1 MKRIL
6 IITILFN
13 LFHPISGSTLF
24 HEQPFEARIG
34 EDLVLDVI
42 PITDIDILEAK
53 GYYRIKGNLSYQ
65 ELTLVQTGP
74 NWRMQINGSLLSEKG
89 IEYCFVFN
97 LANGAILAAPE
108 VENPFDQP
116 FFIAVKPKKSNGQ
129 EKVIEKPVFNES
141 IYADVLI
148 LSPDPGSEIDKR
160 DIIIAAS
167 LFNVSNVDSSSI
179 RLRVNGNDVTKK
191 AEISG
196 GIIAYTPEKMATG
209 KQTVEITLSTL
220 DGKNITPV
228 RWSFNVRKG
237 SIIPSQFKY
246 DGAMTTKIS
255 SDLVGD
261 QFLNIAEFNV
271 KARVEVEYANI
282 RINYRNTSRENPYKQ
297 PLNRSSFN
305 VNFMKY
311 LNVKFGDFYESINP
325 YTLDGRRVRGVS
337 VDLDLR
343 FFRVQVIRGQLNR
356 PVQRLNKIDGGYSLL
371 GNKTT
376 IDSLVRPIFTLDR
389 KGYTFERELALTRFS
404 LNLFNYRFGVYF
416 MKAIDDINSVDQFIS
431 GAIFFVDSADVTYND
446 SLYNIPIGKYSYDE
460 FLTAVEKVN
469 GTILF
474 PTKHWNGYK
483 PHDNIVVGLDF
494 GRVMDKNRMKF
505 DFSWNMSLFNRD
517 IWDGV
522 MTRAQLDTAL
532 DDSLDGLIAT
542 MYDDDGKITEGSLNI
557 DTMSILNPS
566 DYEQIFIMNINMLP
580 LLPIDPV
587 SFETNPISTI
597 INMPSSAFHFR
608 LSGNYRYNKFT
619 IQYRQ
624 IGPEFVSLANPYL
637 TNNVR
642 EFTISDRLSLLD
654 NKLMLNVMYR
664 YQDDKIL
671 ATVKEPLKTKNLSF
685 GITFI
690 PGPNTP
696 SYVINF
702 QSIGKNN
709 SQDEFERVGD
719 ELVDFREDSKTINT
733 FFSITYP
740 FSTGRLKHNLNLNVN
755 SLSNEDMLAGDRLK
769 GYFFQKS
776 DSKTIS
782 TALSTKYTLPLRSVF
797 NVSRTAIQVPIQN
810 DDGSITFNELS
821 WTSVNTKG
829 SYSFWNNRLKVTGG
843 LSYLSNKGTTPIT
856 LFGFNSGVEINILNG
871 MKAFL
876 TGHMQMRRT
885 EKETGLNTSGV
896 LFSLRYNF

>member
-6 IITILFN
+6 IILILLNPFY
-13 LFHPISGSTLF
+13 PISGSTLF

-34 EDLVLDVI
+34 EDLILDVI
-42 PITDIDILEAK
+42 PITDNDILEAK

-65 ELTLVQTGP
+65 ELTLVQTGA
-74 NWRMQINGSLLSEKG
+74 NWRMQINSSLLSEKG

-97 LANGAILAAPE
+97 MANGAILAAPE
-108 VENPFDQP
+108 VDNPFEQP
-116 FFIAVKPKKSNGQ
+116 FFIAIKSKKS
-129 EKVIEKPVFNES
+129 EKRENINEKPVSNKS
-141 IYADVLI
+141 IYANVLI
-148 LSPDPGSEIDKR
+148 LSPDPNSEINKR

-179 RLRVNGNDVTKK
+179 RLRINGNDVTNK

-196 GIIAYTPEKMATG
+196 GIIAYAPERMAAG
-209 KQTVEITLSTL
+209 KQFVEITLSTL
-220 DGKNITPV
+220 DGKSIAPV
-228 RWSFNVRKG
+228 RWSFNVIKG

-246 DGAMTTKIS
+246 DGNITTKIS

-261 QFLNIAEFNV
+261 DFLNIAEFNV
-271 KARVEVEYANI
+271 KARAEVEYAKI
-282 RINYRNTSRENPYKQ
+282 SINYRNTSRENPFMQ

-311 LNVKFGDFYESINP
+311 LNVKLGDFYESVNP

-343 FFRVQVIRGQLNR
+343 FLRVQVIRGQLNR
-356 PVQRLNKIDGGYSLL
+356 AVQHSNKIDGGYSLT
-371 GNKTT
+371 GSETT
-376 IDSLVRPIFTLDR
+376 IDSLIRPIFTLDR

-404 LNLFNYRFGVYF
+404 INLFNYNLGIHF
-416 MKAIDDINSVDQFIS
+416 MKAIDDINSVDQFIP
-431 GAIFFVDSADVTYND
+431 GAEILVDSADVTYND
-446 SLYNIPIGKYSYDE
+446 SLYNISTGKYSYDE
-460 FLTAVEKVN
+460 FVAAVESVD

-483 PHDNIVVGLDF
+483 PQDNIVVGFDF
-494 GRVMDKNRMKF
+494 GRVMDDDRMKF

-542 MYDDDGKITEGSLNI
+542 MYDDDGRITEGSLNI
-557 DTMSILNPS
+557 DTLKVMNPL
-566 DYEQIFIMNINMLP
+566 DYEKIFIMNINMIP
-580 LLPIDPV
+580 LLPFDPV

-608 LSGNYRYNKFT
+608 LLGNYRYNKFT

-637 TNNVR
+637 TNNIR
-642 EFTISDRLSLLD
+642 EFSISNRLSVLD
-654 NKLMLNVMYR
+654 NKLMFNVMYKYR
-664 YQDDKIL
+664 DNKIL
-671 ATVKEPLKTKNLSF
+671 STVEEPLKTKNLSF

-690 PGPNTP
+690 PGPDSP
-696 SYVINF
+696 SYVVNF

-709 SQDEFERVGD
+709 SKDELERVGGV
-719 ELVDFREDSKTINT
+719 LTDFREDSKTNNT

-755 SLSNEDMLAGDRLK
+755 SLTNEDVLAGDRIK

-782 TALSTKYTLPLRSVF
+782 TALSTKFYRPLRTVF
-797 NVSRTAIQVPIQN
+797 NISRTAIQVPIQDN
-810 DDGSITFNELS
+810 EGLIYFNELT

-843 LSYLSNKGTTPIT
+843 LSYLSNKGTTPIK
-856 LFGFNSGVEINILNG
+856 LYGFNSGIEINIVNG

-876 TGHMQMRRT
+876 TGYMQMRST
-885 EKETGLNTSGV
+885 EKETALNTSGV
-896 LFSLRYNF
+896 LLSLRYNF